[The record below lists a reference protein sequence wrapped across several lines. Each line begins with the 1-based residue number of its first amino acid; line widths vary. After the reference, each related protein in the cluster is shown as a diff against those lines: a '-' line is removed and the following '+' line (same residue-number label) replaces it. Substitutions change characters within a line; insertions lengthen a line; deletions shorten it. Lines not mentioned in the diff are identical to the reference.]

1 MTRIRRRIQKALRE
15 VKTVE
20 ARWHI
25 QGTMNNERTGPAITG
40 AGMRG
45 GWPMVCVGGN
55 WYPLSNYD
63 LVMIDGVAY

>member
-1 MTRIRRRIQKALRE
+1 MTRIRRIQKALRE
-15 VKTVE
+15 GKTVE

-25 QGTMNNERTGPAITG
+25 PGTMNNERTGPPITG
-40 AGMRG
+40 ARMQYST
-45 GWPMVCVGGN
+45 PMVMVKGS